1 MGHRLCHCCANHRL
15 RCVPDHRVQ
24 PDKVRSQIFSLR
36 GPLFFFFFFFLFL
49 ADHVTSRLGTSSD
62 KNVFLIYSSDIWKP
76 PPLTEGHCVAPQQE
90 NAMMAGHQSI
100 GLIIDVALLAL
111 PIWII
116 YDKMLFSKR
125 AMQVILI
132 FSIGIFV
139 VVAGIIRLYM
149 IKTLLFLADP

>member
-1 MGHRLCHCCANHRL
+1 M
-15 RCVPDHRVQ
+15 
-24 PDKVRSQIFSLR
+24 
-36 GPLFFFFFFFLFL
+36 
-49 ADHVTSRLGTSSD
+49 
-62 KNVFLIYSSDIWKP
+62 
-76 PPLTEGHCVAPQQE
+76 APQQE